1 MFKFLVKRLGMNK
14 KCLPMTN
21 VVTKI
26 ANEVNTLKELQKVEQ
41 NERNSWWIAKSL
53 QRNNQV
59 QVPNSNGLSVVHLK
73 NETNGAKVNLA
84 GTNHTSPKNVEIVR
98 DVIPTTRPNYV
109 MVELRKVAWFIY

>member
-14 KCLPMTN
+14 KCLLMTN

-41 NERNSWWIAKSL
+41 NERNSWWIARSL

-73 NETNGAKVNLA
+73 NETNGAKVNLV
-84 GTNHTSPKNVEIVR
+84 GTNHTTPKNVEIVR
-98 DVIPTTRPNYV
+98 DAIPTTRPNYV
-109 MVELRKVAWFIY
+109 LVERLCQIFD